1 MVVCFYFELNVF
13 FSSCL
18 STSFAVMSFFHCS
31 KRTLAAVTAR
41 IQIWW
46 KRDLVP
52 EEVRSG
58 VDLEGMG
65 LVWFC
70 VSRMKIRDEEIW
82 C

>member
-1 MVVCFYFELNVF
+1 M
-13 FSSCL
+13 
-18 STSFAVMSFFHCS
+18 
-31 KRTLAAVTAR
+31 
-41 IQIWW
+41 
-46 KRDLVP
+46 P